1 MEQGMSAKYIMAGAA
16 AMFLAAGAVRLLRDR
31 GRLVPASKTW
41 LMIGV
46 IFSIV
51 SIWLWGR

>member
-16 AMFLAAGAVRLLRDR
+16 AMFLTAAAVRLLRDR